1 MRGDLLDNEG
11 MFSYLT
17 PAQRAPQDHPLR
29 AIRVLVDEVLRGLS
43 STFQRMYARTGQPSI
58 PPERLIRALVLMML
72 YSIRS
77 ERQLM
82 EQLNFN
88 ILFRWFVGLGLDD
101 RVWDVTVFSKNRQR
115 LLNGEVDVKFFQGI
129 LARAKEKGLVSEV
142 HFTVDGTLIEA
153 WASQKSF
160 QKKDRLRVPPDD
172 PAIPP

>member
-17 PAQRAPQDHPLR
+17 PAQRVPKDHPLR
-29 AIRVLVDEVLRGLS
+29 PIRMLVDEVLRDLS
-43 STFQRMYARTGQPSI
+43 PTFQRMYARTGRPSI
-58 PPERLIRALVLMML
+58 PPERLVRALVLMML

-115 LLNGEVDVKFFQGI
+115 LLHGEVDVKFFEGI
-129 LARAKEKGLVSEV
+129 LARARDKGLISEE

-153 WASQKSF
+153 WAG
-160 QKKDRLRVPPDD
+160 
-172 PAIPP
+172 